1 MTDLLKQLVELHQS
15 VKLKKENHKKKIADI
30 DDERANLFYKA
41 AQLEEDTPAMD
52 EVYRRLDLL
61 DSKEFSCYCQL
72 RNFLSLA
79 DEQIDKTIKSV
90 VQRRFES
97 IGPLLPYI
105 GSDAFE

>member
-1 MTDLLKQLVELHQS
+1 MTDLLKQLVELHHS
-15 VKLKKENHKKKIADI
+15 IKMGRENYKKKLDRI

-41 AQLEEDTPAMD
+41 SHLEEETPAMD
-52 EVYRRLDLL
+52 EVYRQLDLL

-105 GSDAFE
+105 GSDALE